1 MKINLKDIELL
12 KEILNE
18 LSTDINKGFLT
29 SSNKKDKIFEEK
41 KLDISCTKEYK
52 DVMILFLITSYY
64 LNNMKKTDITSLDK
78 VDFQILSIL
87 SSEYSSNETLK
98 QVKQNEE
105 ILNRIIEV
113 FLTSSKYINIYNT
126 SLEEKTIKE
135 LLRINPYLITSTFI
149 NEDNLYL
156 NEEEKIVLDIRQMK
170 MSSIKQ
176 SCEEGVYIDDEISS
190 KEIFRIKVLKYL
202 SSKKDMNELYY
213 IIKLMLKLS
222 LEVIDNSYVVTLNSN
237 EKQIKEIMASSL
249 DINSKINKII
259 SNEEL
264 LDTIFEDI
272 VIYSPNI
279 IKSQEKILKFKNNAQ
294 N

>member
-202 SSKKDMNELYY
+202 SSKKDMNELYDT
-213 IIKLMLKLS
+213 IKLMLKLS

-237 EKQIKEIMASSL
+237 EKQIKEIMSSSL